1 MQESKQVIEKYNFD
15 DESIIYKLHF
25 NFQNRLTSIVKW
37 KEILKL
43 VKMHF
48 IFHYEGMVEV
58 LPFCVC
64 NYFYRNMHS
73 PMHMKRLYITALVI
87 KNKISIFQGFCG

>member
-1 MQESKQVIEKYNFD
+1 MQESKQVIEIYNF
-15 DESIIYKLHF
+15 EMNQLFISCIS

-48 IFHYEGMVEV
+48 IFHYEGMVEL

-73 PMHMKRLYITALVI
+73 PMHMMKI
-87 KNKISIFQGFCG
+87 K